1 MNNRCPRKINL
12 DLAEVPIRETRLG
25 SITGFS
31 GTAAE
36 LCRTSCDG
44 SLRER
49 ERSFTQ
55 AATCASVT
63 AICQLSMIRDA
74 AVVNH
79 GALGCAGDFANFN
92 FINRAGLFKRG
103 HKPRNAH
110 LINTNIQE
118 DDIVFGGES
127 KLKQAIRGAFDRFS
141 PKAIFITTSCASG
154 IIGDDVPGIAEELET
169 ELGVP
174 VVPVSCEGFRSQVW
188 ASGFDA
194 AYHAILRRIVKPP
207 RRKRED
213 VINVINFWGDDI
225 FTCLF
230 ERLGLVPNYV
240 VPFADI
246 EQLERLSEA
255 RATIQVCPT
264 LGTYLAAGLEQ
275 CYGVVEVK
283 APPPYGLG
291 PTDRWLRELGRV
303 TGKEAEVE
311 TLISDE
317 RERIEPELEDLRQ
330 HLKGLHAF
338 IAAGA
343 VHGHSIVA
351 VLRELGIEVT
361 GATVWHH
368 DPVFD
373 HGDPAGDTLA
383 KLVADYGDVNFS
395 VCDKQSFEMVNLLNR
410 LKPDIFI
417 VRHNGM
423 SVWGAKLGIPTF
435 LMGDEH
441 FGVGYQ
447 GLLNYGHKIL
457 DAVTNPAFAH
467 NLARH
472 TKLPYTRWWLE
483 QNPFHFL
490 EEHA

>member
-1 MNNRCPRKINL
+1 MNSRCPRKINV
-12 DLAEVPIRETRLG
+12 DLAEAPIRETRLG
-25 SITGFS
+25 SITGYS

-36 LCRTSCDG
+36 LCRKSCDG

-63 AICQLSMIRDA
+63 AICQLAMIRDA

-92 FINRAGLFKRG
+92 FINRAGQVKRG
-103 HKPRNAH
+103 RRLRNAH
-110 LINTNIQE
+110 LINSNILE
-118 DDIVFGGES
+118 DDIVFGGEA
-127 KLKQAIRGAFDRFS
+127 KLKGAIRGAYERFS
-141 PKAIFITTSCASG
+141 PRVIFITTSCASG
-154 IIGDDVPGIAEELET
+154 IIGDDVSGIADELER
-169 ELGVP
+169 ELGIP
-174 VVPVSCEGFRSQVW
+174 LVPVSCEGFRSQVW

-194 AYHAILRRIVKPP
+194 AYHAILRRVVKPP
-207 RRKRED
+207 HQKRED
-213 VINVINFWGDDI
+213 VVNVINFWGDDI
-225 FTCLF
+225 FTELF
-230 ERLGLVPNYV
+230 GRLGLVPNFV
-240 VPFADI
+240 VPFSDVD
-246 EQLERLSEA
+246 QLERLSEA
-255 RATIQVCPT
+255 RATVQICPT

-275 CYGVVEVK
+275 QYGVVEVK
-283 APPPYGLG
+283 APPPYGLE
-291 PTDRWLRELGRV
+291 PTDRWLRELGKV
-303 TGKEAEVE
+303 TGREVE
-311 TLISDE
+311 VEALIAQE
-317 RERIEPELEDLRQ
+317 RERIAPELDELRQ
-330 HLKGLHAF
+330 RLKGLRAF

-351 VLRELGIEVT
+351 VLRELGIEVL

-373 HGDPAGDTLA
+373 HGDPAGDTLDY
-383 KLVADYGDVNFS
+383 LVADYGDLDFS

-441 FGVGYQ
+441 FGIGYQ

-457 DAVTNPAFAH
+457 DAVSNPAFVR

-472 TKLPYTRWWLE
+472 TRLPYSDWWLN
-483 QNPFHFL
+483 QTPFTFL
-490 EEHA
+490 EEAQ

>member
-154 IIGDDVPGIAEELET
+154 IIGDDVPGIAEEMET

-225 FTCLF
+225 FTSLF
-230 ERLGLVPNYV
+230 QRLGLVPNYV

-275 CYGVVEVK
+275 RYGVVEVK

-291 PTDRWLRELGRV
+291 PTDRWLRELGKV

-317 RERIEPELEDLRQ
+317 HERIAPELEDLRQ
-330 HLKGLHAF
+330 RLKGLRAF

-383 KLVADYGDVNFS
+383 KLVSDYGDVNFS